1 MIVATP
7 SPGDDARPPA
17 RTRLRTTVTDLTLSR
32 RGLLRG
38 ATAGAVG
45 AGLGVFAGET
55 GAIAVSLDPS
65 LPRYLSAAD
74 LKILTA
80 VVDRIVPGQPED
92 LAVGAVQVGCPQ
104 AIDALLAAF
113 QGGTPRIFAGGPFS
127 DRGGSPVNHFAQFLP
142 LDPYEEKAWRLRIQ
156 GSAAAGVVGF
166 QETYTRGL
174 QALAKAAPGF
184 ALLPGPLRDLVLR
197 GTQDPAVVAMRDLAI
212 THALEFYFAAPE
224 YGGNRGTGG
233 WQAVGFE
240 GDRQP
245 RGYTREEVENPTY
258 APLPIFNPPLDSWLT
273 SLVGSLL
280 GALTATV
287 SGLLSVATGGGS
299 LPTATRTSAPA
310 LSLSTSEAAYGLS
323 AGGGD
328 HAAVREALGDLLAPL
343 ADPDSAA
350 SHQMAALHDRA
361 AELVAEATSRGG
373 AR

>member
-1 MIVATP
+1 MATP
-7 SPGDDARPPA
+7 PSPRDDTRPA
-17 RTRLRTTVTDLTLSR
+17 ARLRSTITDLTLSR

-45 AGLGVFAGET
+45 TGLGVFAGET

-80 VVDRIVPGQPED
+80 VVDRVVPGQPED
-92 LAVGAVQVGCPQ
+92 LVVGAVQVGCPQ

-113 QGGTPRIFAGGPFS
+113 SGGTPRIFAGGPFS
-127 DRGGSPVNHFAQFLP
+127 DRAGSPVNHFAQFLP
-142 LDPYEEKAWRLRIQ
+142 LDPYEEKAWRLRIE
-156 GSAAAGVVGF
+156 GSPTAGVVGF
-166 QETYTRGL
+166 QAIYTAGL
-174 QALAKAAPGF
+174 KALAKSVPGF
-184 ALLPGPLRDLVLR
+184 AILPGPLRDLVLR
-197 GTQDPAVVAMRDLAI
+197 GSQDPAVVAMRDLAI
-212 THALEFYFAAPE
+212 THAMEFYFAAPE

-233 WQAVGFE
+233 WKAVGFE

-245 RGYTREEVENPTY
+245 RGYTREEVENPAY
-258 APLPIFNPPLDSWLT
+258 APLPIFNPPLDNLLT

-287 SGLLSVATGGGS
+287 SGLLSAVTGGGS
-299 LPTATRTSAPA
+299 LPAATRASAPA

-328 HAAVREALGDLLAPL
+328 HGAVRDALGELLAPL
-343 ADPDSAA
+343 ADPRSSASA
-350 SHQMAALHDRA
+350 SMAQLHDRA
-361 AELVAEATSRGG
+361 AELVAQAKSTGSVQ
-373 AR
+373 